1 MKIRKISVLL
11 FVLSVFLFAACDGIS
26 TSPVKKDEAQLGR
39 YPVRGSVRLQK
50 KAKTVNRAAYPSFEI
65 NEDINWTITAVCED
79 ESVPSVIVENGSE
92 ENFEAILTAEG
103 KWAFSAVGKI
113 GDNVILQS
121 HLPVEIE
128 VAEQEEG
135 VEIEPVQIS
144 LNVYPVFSND
154 FTGSISLSFYDD
166 TMEYEDQITEIRYS
180 FADEAIEGG
189 SITFNN
195 QKTAVL
201 SLNNI
206 PAGAYTVTFDVYRE
220 QNDKL
225 YSLTEV
231 INVFSGF
238 VTDVWQTTGDNTFIL
253 TDELFFDFDEQEFP
267 SDLEYPIVLWNLW
280 TESEYEW
287 SSSTGYGVFSE
298 ISEKAKLEDGIRFGK
313 DINSFC
319 FDAKNNKIYST
330 ETIDN
335 QKFLFSY
342 PSYTGYTNGKHIPMD
357 ASEYPACVY
366 DGNVWFVSKKDGKYH
381 ILKLKDGEL
390 RDYTLFNSENAA
402 IEFSSNIYDSIK
414 LSADS
419 EYLYVLGTVP
429 EKSQRE
435 SGGFTVNYISE
446 YTFTLMKFAISGSDE
461 KLTLLSECSVYATED
476 FGIPVTNEAL
486 GVSSGFMVSDFV
498 LFEESEDIT
507 VLYALL
513 LDKNSDGSPVKGG
526 IAKFESTVSGNQH
539 NMLYKPIDESPD
551 APKLFGW
558 FYSYYDSD
566 SISELAQE
574 IDYDLGNRLRNYSSS
589 NPFALKDLPL
599 LDAGE
604 FSSEAEAQINE
615 INEILEPI
623 RTEANSPRTLY
634 GPQKIIARKPDELI
648 IADEGAYGYSE
659 NTNRVYSLNLRT
671 LSVTTTNV
679 NVSFNGYM
687 DSGYHSF

>member
-50 KAKTVNRAAYPSFEI
+50 KEKTVNRAAYPSFEI

-92 ENFEAILTAEG
+92 EKFEAILTAEG
-103 KWAFSAVGKI
+103 KWFFSAVGKI

-287 SSSTGYGVFSE
+287 SASTGYGVFSE

-313 DINSFC
+313 DIKSFC
-319 FDAKNNKIYST
+319 FDAKNNKIYTS
-330 ETIDN
+330 ESKDGQIL
-335 QKFLFSY
+335 LFSY
-342 PSYTGYTNGKHIPMD
+342 PTYAGYEHGKYIPVD
-357 ASEYPACVY
+357 VSASPACIY
-366 DGNVWFVSKKDGKYH
+366 DGNIWFVSKTGNSYK
-381 ILKLKDGEL
+381 LSKLKNGVCVEYSAYD
-390 RDYTLFNSENAA
+390 SENT
-402 IEFSSNIYDSIK
+402 EMKFSSDVYSSLKIC
-414 LSADS
+414 ADAG
-419 EYLYVLGTVP
+419 YLYVLAAAP
-429 EKSQRE
+429 EKSEYE
-435 SGGFTVNYISE
+435 SNGSTATYVSE
-446 YTFTLMKFAISGSDE
+446 YTFTLMKFAISENESSL
-461 KLTLLSECSVYATED
+461 KQVSECVVKATED
-476 FGIPVTNEAL
+476 FGLTIREHSSI
-486 GVSSGFMVSDFV
+486 VSSGFMVSDFV
-498 LFEESEDIT
+498 LYEENEDST

-513 LDKNSDGSPVKGG
+513 LDRDNDESPVRGG
-526 IAKFESTVSGNQH
+526 IAKFVSSVSGNQH
-539 NMLYKPIDESPD
+539 NLEFKPIDENPG

-558 FYSYYDSD
+558 FYSS
-566 SISELAQE
+566 LA
-574 IDYDLGNRLRNYSSS
+574 DVKDLAEQIEVSTYNSYSNT
-589 NPFALKDLPL
+589 NPFELSSLQL
-599 LDAGE
+599 LDPGNFA
-604 FSSEAEAQINE
+604 SENATVVNE
-615 INEILEPI
+615 INELIDAIKED
-623 RTEANSPRTLY
+623 ANSPRTLY

-659 NTNRVYSLNLRT
+659 NTNRVYYLNLRT